1 VFFPRR
7 DPVTHNADFLQ
18 GTIFIHAVANL
29 QSTCATNAVLR
40 LTYPSY
46 LGLEET
52 TGEAVDKQ
60 RPVQMEGV
68 GPDAPVQ
75 LTISLSNL
83 QYGHPRDI
91 YLRAGPGANDGA
103 NKESPPVINAILEY
117 QRLGATA
124 PAPTTS
130 SFLTLSSPLIAVLG
144 YEPTTPTIPSETVAT
159 TANFLTPS
167 PTLTP
172 AEIAYHTSR
181 SALVAFLSSLYPLRA
196 DDEHEHPPT
205 LPDIVATKFEAL
217 LASFPATS
225 PEFLLDPLCESLVKD
240 LCGPLRTG
248 QVALALSEPM
258 YYNRWGKHYL
268 PSLAGAHARQVCNS
282 FKDPGPLMYGRESPL
297 FIRCRNRLD
306 TAFDA
311 LPAPKPTRPTSYRGN
326 FSMSSYNRSSNP
338 CFAGCSMVAV
348 APKTAEGSSTPGL
361 RSGWGQER
369 GALRIR
375 IGKLRAGMRVLTP
388 KGPRTVAL
396 VLKTRVRRER
406 MVLVGD
412 GVLVTPWHPV
422 RHPQSGAWIFPKD
435 VARQEVRYTGSIYS
449 VLLQRDSDV
458 DAHAI
463 NVGGL
468 WGVTLGHGKTGERTP
483 VDVRAHQFLGSWD
496 RVVKALQP
504 LERNSGGLV
513 YGGGVRRN
521 PRTGLVDGFKKASI
535 EQARDTR
542 RM

>member
-1 VFFPRR
+1 M
-7 DPVTHNADFLQ
+7 
-18 GTIFIHAVANL
+18 ANL

-60 RPVQMEGV
+60 RPVKMEGV
-68 GPDAPVQ
+68 GLGAPTQ

-91 YLRAGPGANDGA
+91 YLRAGPGAKDGA
-103 NKESPPVINAILEY
+103 TEESPPAINAVLEY
-117 QRLGATA
+117 QRLTA
-124 PAPTTS
+124 DTPAPVPTTS
-130 SFLTLSSPLIAVLG
+130 SFLTLSSPLVAVLG
-144 YEPTTPTIPSETVAT
+144 YQQHIHPVAPSETVAT
-159 TANFLTPS
+159 TVNFFRPS
-167 PTLTP
+167 SALSP

-196 DDEHEHPPT
+196 DDEHEHPST

-217 LASFPATS
+217 LASFPASS
-225 PEFLLDPLCESLVKD
+225 PEFESDPLCQSLVKD
-240 LCGPLRTG
+240 LCGPMRTG

-306 TAFDA
+306 AAFDD
-311 LPAPKPTRPTSYRGN
+311 LPAPKPTRPTAYRGS

-348 APKTAEGSSTPGL
+348 AVKTAEGNLTSGL

-369 GALRIR
+369 AALRIR

-406 MVLVGD
+406 MVLVGE

-422 RHPQSGAWIFPKD
+422 RHPQSGAWVFPKD
-435 VARQEVRYTGSIYS
+435 VARREVRYTGSIYS
-449 VLLQRDSDV
+449 VLLQRDA
-458 DAHAI
+458 DADTHAI

-483 VDVRAHQFLGSWD
+483 VDVRAHQFLGNWD
-496 RVVKALQP
+496 RVVKALEP
-504 LERNSGGLV
+504 LERNSDGLV

-521 PRTGLVDGFKKASI
+521 WRTGLVDGFKKASAG
-535 EQARDTR
+535 QARDTR